1 MAVFTYNSEIFTR
14 VDKWD
19 SSNTYNGILLADKIN
34 QKNGQNYKLVDA
46 VDIDWDGM
54 WVSFASTYVNDTED
68 LLDILRFVDP
78 TERFLIVNQRL
89 NELQETLVA
98 GEHIRIDNNNIIST
112 YNLPS
117 FAYVFENYSSYAY
130 LYEYSYSRNET
141 VQAINDKII
150 EIIGSADINFDS
162 IQEISE
168 WIMSQIEYIPIEYED
183 IDTSSDEKYYI
194 YEGDKYVEVDAKYI
208 EMHINKQ
215 YYIARNLTDS
225 LVGIK
230 ERLDALEEKV
240 GNVTKEPN
248 GSYTYTGI
256 MYDLHKLYEA
266 DSAINGTI
274 SLMQYNISQLSS
286 SVTTLSTV
294 ANSAYNTAK
303 TALSTANAAQAAAD
317 AAQTTANTALTYSE
331 LSLEKIGEDAIP
343 AHFEM
348 LDPEDVANY
357 EGDTFIL
364 TINGYVNK
372 AYDPNLIENWYKYV
386 PDIEATG
393 MRKELNDL
401 SYGLDWSLYN
411 LHIDNSEAM
420 SYVYLGLTPNQFNGS
435 RERTLKLYAKHAEFS
450 LEDRKIHEDGI
461 VTATNVNSILSYV
474 IDWADINN

>member
-19 SSNTYNGILLADKIN
+19 SSNSYNGILLADKIN

-89 NELQETLVA
+89 SELQETLTA
-98 GEHIRIDNNNIIST
+98 GDNIRITNNIIST

-117 FAYVFENYSSYAY
+117 FAYVFDNYSSYAY

-168 WIMSQIEYIPIEYED
+168 WIMSQIEYIPIDYRD

-194 YEGDKYVEVDAKYI
+194 YEGDKYVEVDARYI
-208 EMHINKQ
+208 EMHSNKQ

-230 ERLDALEEKV
+230 ERLDALETKV
-240 GNVTKEPN
+240 GNVVKEAN

-266 DSAINGTI
+266 DLSINSTI
-274 SLMQYNISQLSS
+274 TVIQYNLSQLSS
-286 SVTTLSTV
+286 SVTTLSSI
-294 ANSAYNTAK
+294 AE
-303 TALSTANAAQAAAD
+303 TALTTANAALNAANAAQSSAD
-317 AAQTTANTALTYSE
+317 AAQETANAALTYSE
-331 LSLEKIGEDAIP
+331 LSLEKIGTDIIP
-343 AHFEM
+343 AHFEL
-348 LDPEDVANY
+348 LDPSEVANY
-357 EGDTFIL
+357 DGTTYIL
-364 TINGYVNK
+364 TINGYVSK
-372 AYDPNLIENWYKYV
+372 TYDSNLIENWYKFV
-386 PDIEATG
+386 PKAEATG

-401 SYGLDWSLYN
+401 SYGLDRSLFN
-411 LHIDNSEAM
+411 IHIDNTDAM
-420 SYVYLGLTPNQFNGS
+420 SYVYLGLTPEQFNGN

-474 IDWADINN
+474 IDWIDIDN